1 MPRKAKGKELT
12 QEQFVEIKA
21 KYECNINVQDIANEY
36 GITREYLTRYAKKEG
51 WIKGDKKVKA
61 LYDAT
66 KLVHE
71 KKILTQFKKEE
82 EKQAD
87 IVISKLAKKE
97 GEKVALLTLKSES
110 FKREIEAEYAK
121 GILLSIKNHNTV
133 QELIQS
139 GQVTDTE
146 FEYVGHITDKNTGK
160 VLPGKILKKTRT
172 LLPKD
177 LGYDQ
182 IKVGQAFGF
191 AQFPQQQN
199 NTQINIGGEVVE
211 KESERQ
217 LEKVK
222 NRADFQDFV
231 GKLQK

>member
-71 KKILTQFKKEE
+71 KKILTQFKKAE

-110 FKREIEAEYAK
+110 FKMEIEAEYAK

-139 GQVTDTE
+139 GKVTDTE
-146 FEYVGHITDKNTGK
+146 FEYVDTIQGKTGK
-160 VLPGKILKKTRT
+160 VLRKTRA

-177 LGYDQ
+177 LGYDH
-182 IKVGQAFGF
+182 IKVGQVFGF
-191 AQFPQQQN
+191 VQLPQQQN

>member
-1 MPRKAKGKELT
+1 MPRKAKGQELSK
-12 QEQFVEIKA
+12 EQFIEIKA

-66 KLVHE
+66 KFVHE

-110 FKREIEAEYAK
+110 FKMEIEAEYAK

-139 GQVTDTE
+139 GKVTDTE
-146 FEYVGHITDKNTGK
+146 FEYVDTIQGKTGK
-160 VLPGKILKKTRT
+160 VLRKTRA

-199 NTQINIGGEVVE
+199 NTQINIGSQQQMQNVPLEVATQE
-211 KESERQ
+211 EAEEIKKQ
-217 LEKVK
+217 LLKQLK
-222 NRADFQDFV
+222 
-231 GKLQK
+231 

>member
-12 QEQFVEIKA
+12 QEQLIEIKA

-87 IVISKLAKKE
+87 IVISKMAKKE
-97 GEKVALLTLKSES
+97 GEKVALLILQGEAYKQ
-110 FKREIEAEYAK
+110 EIEHKLAEI
-121 GILLSIKNHNTV
+121 ILL
-133 QELIQS
+133 ELEGAKS
-139 GQVTDTE
+139 SLELTKGGKVTDTE
-146 FEYVGHITDKNTGK
+146 FEYVDTIQGKTGK
-160 VLPGKILKKTRT
+160 VLRKTKTLTAKDRTDWIKIAQAM
-172 LLPKD
+172 
-177 LGYDQ
+177 GHFQ
-182 IKVGQAFGF
+182 I
-191 AQFPQQQN
+191 PQQQN
-199 NTQINIGGEVVE
+199 NTQINIGSQPQIQNIPVEVATQE
-211 KESERQ
+211 EADEIRKELLKSMQ
-217 LEKVK
+217 
-222 NRADFQDFV
+222 
-231 GKLQK
+231 

>member
-1 MPRKAKGKELT
+1 MPRKAKGKELSK
-12 QEQFVEIKA
+12 EQFVEIKA

-110 FKREIEAEYAK
+110 FKMEIEAEYAK
-121 GILLSIKNHNTV
+121 GILLSIKNR
-133 QELIQS
+133 IS
-139 GQVTDTE
+139 I
-146 FEYVGHITDKNTGK
+146 F
-160 VLPGKILKKTRT
+160 
-172 LLPKD
+172 
-177 LGYDQ
+177 
-182 IKVGQAFGF
+182 
-191 AQFPQQQN
+191 
-199 NTQINIGGEVVE
+199 
-211 KESERQ
+211 
-217 LEKVK
+217 
-222 NRADFQDFV
+222 
-231 GKLQK
+231 

>member
-71 KKILTQFKKEE
+71 KKILTQFKKAE

-110 FKREIEAEYAK
+110 FKMEIEAEYAK

-139 GQVTDTE
+139 GKVTDTE
-146 FEYVGHITDKNTGK
+146 FEYVDTIQGKTGK
-160 VLPGKILKKTRT
+160 VLRKTRA

-182 IKVGQAFGF
+182 IKIGQAFGF

-211 KESERQ
+211 KETERQ